1 MKDYTKFIAEWVVPI
16 KNNPIKVR
24 AEVFAFNKEHAASK
38 LLCDSVH
45 QVGLML
51 AFGKEIEDGN
61 LSQCLR
67 WLPLPNQSPDS
78 GGKKSL
84 QVS

>member
-16 KNNPIKVR
+16 KDNPIKVK
-24 AEVFAFNKEHAASK
+24 AEVFALNKEHAASK

-67 WLPLPNQSPDS
+67 WLPLPNQALDADDREEPRR
-78 GGKKSL
+78 
-84 QVS
+84 